1 MSIYSLNK
9 ETSLRKA
16 PPKTSANPSPALK
29 IDKSLVAFSAIM
41 IICGLI
47 FTYSSSAFD
56 GLYYF
61 KRQFLFDVIGVIFMA
76 VLAQYYSRL
85 QKVIKPIWI
94 LFIVW
99 GFLIWALL
107 LPQAANVN
115 RWINLG
121 PINVQPSEIAKL
133 ALIIY
138 LAAFL
143 SKRPSM
149 PPSTKTFIV
158 PLIYAVVTIGL
169 VALGKDIGI
178 PALMFTVT
186 MMIFFITGMRLWAI
200 AAIIAAALPFLIA
213 FIITQPYRMQRLTT
227 FMNPE
232 EVMAKGGY
240 QLAHSFYAIGSGGW
254 FGKGFGASDLK
265 LEYLPAAHTDF
276 IFAIICEEA
285 GMLGAFFVIGAFAWL
300 LFKGITL
307 ARTAKNPFNSYLLA
321 GLTLAL
327 CLQAFIN
334 MGVAIGLL
342 PTKGLP
348 LPFFSYGGSSV
359 IITLA
364 MMGIIMNL
372 SAVEKQKVNS

>member
-1 MSIYSLNK
+1 M
-9 ETSLRKA
+9 
-16 PPKTSANPSPALK
+16 AL
-29 IDKSLVAFSAIM
+29 
-41 IICGLI
+41 
-47 FTYSSSAFD
+47 
-56 GLYYF
+56 
-61 KRQFLFDVIGVIFMA
+61 
-76 VLAQYYSRL
+76 LAQYYSRL
-85 QKVIKPIWI
+85 QKMIKPVWV

-121 PINVQPSEIAKL
+121 PINLQPSEIAKL

-143 SKRPSM
+143 SKKPYAQLDIKSVLV
-149 PPSTKTFIV
+149 PTLYAFI
-158 PLIYAVVTIGL
+158 TIGL
-169 VALGKDIGI
+169 VVAGKDIGI
-178 PALMFTVT
+178 PALMFGVSL
-186 MMIFFITGMRLWAI
+186 MIFFIAGMRLWPLITAVL
-200 AAIIAAALPFLIA
+200 AALPVGAI
-213 FIITQPYRMQRLTT
+213 FILSQPYRVQRLTN

-232 EVMAKGGY
+232 ETLGAGGY

-334 MGVAIGLL
+334 MSVAIGLL